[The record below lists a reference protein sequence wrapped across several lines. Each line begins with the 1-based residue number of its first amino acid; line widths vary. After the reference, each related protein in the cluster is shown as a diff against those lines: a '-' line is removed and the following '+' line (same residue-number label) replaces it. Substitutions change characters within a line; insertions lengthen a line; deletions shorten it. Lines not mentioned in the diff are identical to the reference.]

1 MPRGVAAHWGLG
13 GQVCGGGGGVSNLGG
28 GIILDWGLRAGVNL
42 SVAMPSKL
50 FLDL

>member
-1 MPRGVAAHWGLG
+1 MGKSA
-13 GQVCGGGGGVSNLGG
+13 GGGGGGNLGG
-28 GIILDWGLRAGVNL
+28 GVILGWGVRAGVNL

>member
-1 MPRGVAAHWGLG
+1 MGKSA
-13 GQVCGGGGGVSNLGG
+13 GGGGVGNLGG
-28 GIILDWGLRAGVNL
+28 GVFWAGGLRAGVNL